1 MRPNR
6 QIRNQPCENPCTGSL
21 HQSMSSF
28 GLFPTPNNLPRFPVN
43 DNSTIRP
50 TSSRYPHTNHNMQM
64 LMFTYRE
71 WLRTLSSIRPTANV
85 ISDLTA
91 GVDLPL
97 EQSTGNTEIR
107 SGSNCDSLR
116 YPLSDP
122 SEVAWWLRNQS
133 QNQQVC
139 QPASPSITG
148 MLINPIYPLSV
159 SCATDRPEYPEG
171 RLIKLSRITT
181 AFSGKS
187 LKSSNSK
194 IKESSSTNVSLSNAL
209 EVMER
214 QQKQERKR
222 GRTGNSSSLIG
233 NFNPIVFEGQ
243 GRINQLGGMFINGRP
258 LPYETRL
265 RIVQLSHNGVRPCD
279 ISRQLKVSHGCVS
292 KILQRYN
299 ETGSVSPGATGGAR
313 KSRII
318 HHELQSTP
326 VRRGHPSHSSNR
338 IASSSGLP
346 IRAVDLPLQSTSQI
360 STRDYGCKSWKLKD
374 CLMDEEYTIRT
385 PTVPISPFDI
395 ISSTETRPRIMEHNV
410 EAVDLSSRK
419 TTLSPSVRGMDYSTV
434 REESAS
440 EFPRTS
446 PQRQTIH
453 QIDEDM
459 SKHEKELRSHQLK
472 ESQEHFDCPTNRLFS
487 ESPDKSPNASPGSK
501 RHYHL
506 SGEDSAV
513 SGDGVLLSIGN
524 SPRRSRKSDQESI
537 AEVNSPSARKDVGVS
552 WLKEASEINGADFSM
567 EIREHERGA
576 TTAKMPQL
584 RVEISDWDSRTSP
597 VDCIAGEATCTMVSG
612 RRNRTTFT
620 EKQVW
625 FSNRRARWRKQVN
638 IVQQT
643 KQRLSFVQ
651 SNDRV
656 HRTPSENP
664 SERQFMVKK
673 ILEEN
678 HRSQERTPSPFSIH
692 PAVLPWLGNNNPLA
706 FGTNLQ
712 NIGPIDSRYNTTTR
726 VSDPGAADCHSDG
739 QDYLSSVERSSLGC
753 GRLPCANGHGQLK
766 RTEKLFNAEP
776 GTSTRTNSA
785 TKHSST
791 DLVFDS
797 DAPPRTYEGKKRQS
811 GRTQE
816 KTDGIFRVS
825 NLTDQVNDFLANRD
839 SSKSILNS
847 QRTTSADNVTSS
859 GVNSK
864 IDKEVFMH
872 MALAALK
879 PYNLFCGTQSQAR
892 LTHPR
897 DQSSTCS
904 LATDLST
911 QPITSPVNPVS
922 NVETHP

>member
-28 GLFPTPNNLPRFPVN
+28 GLFPAPNNLPRFPVN

-50 TSSRYPHTNHNMQM
+50 TSSRYPHANHNMQM
-64 LMFTYRE
+64 LMFAYRE

-116 YPLSDP
+116 YPLSNP

-159 SCATDRPEYPEG
+159 SCATDSPVSEG
-171 RLIKLSRITT
+171 ELLSRITT

-194 IKESSSTNVSLSNAL
+194 IKESTSTNVSVSNAL
-209 EVMER
+209 
-214 QQKQERKR
+214 KSNSRKE
-222 GRTGNSSSLIG
+222 LEFDD

-326 VRRGHPSHSSNR
+326 IRGGHPSHSSSR

-360 STRDYGCKSWKLKD
+360 STRDYGCKSWKLKN
-374 CLMDEEYTIRT
+374 CLVDEEYTTRT
-385 PTVPISPFDI
+385 PTVPISPFDV

-440 EFPRTS
+440 EFPRIS
-446 PQRQTIH
+446 PQRQAIH
-453 QIDEDM
+453 QMDE
-459 SKHEKELRSHQLK
+459 
-472 ESQEHFDCPTNRLFS
+472 
-487 ESPDKSPNASPGSK
+487 G
-501 RHYHL
+501 
-506 SGEDSAV
+506 
-513 SGDGVLLSIGN
+513 
-524 SPRRSRKSDQESI
+524 
-537 AEVNSPSARKDVGVS
+537 
-552 WLKEASEINGADFSM
+552 
-567 EIREHERGA
+567 
-576 TTAKMPQL
+576 
-584 RVEISDWDSRTSP
+584 
-597 VDCIAGEATCTMVSG
+597 
-612 RRNRTTFT
+612 
-620 EKQVW
+620 
-625 FSNRRARWRKQVN
+625 
-638 IVQQT
+638 
-643 KQRLSFVQ
+643 
-651 SNDRV
+651 
-656 HRTPSENP
+656 
-664 SERQFMVKK
+664 
-673 ILEEN
+673 
-678 HRSQERTPSPFSIH
+678 
-692 PAVLPWLGNNNPLA
+692 
-706 FGTNLQ
+706 
-712 NIGPIDSRYNTTTR
+712 
-726 VSDPGAADCHSDG
+726 
-739 QDYLSSVERSSLGC
+739 
-753 GRLPCANGHGQLK
+753 
-766 RTEKLFNAEP
+766 
-776 GTSTRTNSA
+776 
-785 TKHSST
+785 
-791 DLVFDS
+791 
-797 DAPPRTYEGKKRQS
+797 
-811 GRTQE
+811 
-816 KTDGIFRVS
+816 
-825 NLTDQVNDFLANRD
+825 
-839 SSKSILNS
+839 
-847 QRTTSADNVTSS
+847 
-859 GVNSK
+859 
-864 IDKEVFMH
+864 
-872 MALAALK
+872 
-879 PYNLFCGTQSQAR
+879 
-892 LTHPR
+892 
-897 DQSSTCS
+897 
-904 LATDLST
+904 
-911 QPITSPVNPVS
+911 
-922 NVETHP
+922 